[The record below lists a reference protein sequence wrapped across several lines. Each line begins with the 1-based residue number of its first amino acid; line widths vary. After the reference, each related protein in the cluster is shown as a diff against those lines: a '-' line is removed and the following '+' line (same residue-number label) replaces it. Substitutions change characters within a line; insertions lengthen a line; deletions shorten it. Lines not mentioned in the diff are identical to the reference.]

1 MVAVVLLEDAVLGIA
16 GDEAAV
22 ARLDRV
28 PQRRRATG
36 RLGRARDVL
45 VVVQVLGVADRQR
58 GRQEQNRTWP
68 APRRTPRRREARR
81 GPQTGA
87 RSRAR
92 PKGPWRAQIG
102 GRRGARA
109 HGSRAAS
116 RGSIELRRRRT
127 GERHAASGSEAQFRA
142 NSNRCDEDR
151 EPDQPDPRHHNE
163 EEHRARR
170 LHHPESRSDAYISRK
185 DARNLDETRCRL
197 RRGASSG
204 QSLA

>member
-58 GRQEQNRTWP
+58 GRQGQNRTWP

-92 PKGPWRAQIG
+92 PRGPWRAQIG
-102 GRRGARA
+102 GRRGTRA
-109 HGSRAAS
+109 HGSRADS
-116 RGSIELRRRRT
+116 RGSLELRRGRT
-127 GERHAASGSEAQFRA
+127 GRRHAASGSEAQFRA

-151 EPDQPDPRHHNE
+151 EPDQPDPRHRTKKSIGRVVCTIPN
-163 EEHRARR
+163 RA
-170 LHHPESRSDAYISRK
+170 PTPASREK
-185 DARNLDETRCRL
+185 TRAIRMK
-197 RRGASSG
+197 RDVGFAEDGRSA